1 MKTYAL
7 LFFITSQ
14 LLFCAE
20 LKHVNIGNQDFS
32 ITTESY
38 KVYDSKGTV
47 MRMYSEA
54 RNNDLLFVLKLTLR
68 DASGPCSAKS
78 LEEGYYEMN
87 ATHITLYS
95 SWVRRGKAYDAP
107 IGARIQVFEVQ
118 PDHSVK
124 RISSKLYIET
134 ERENYNEASGM
145 QYLFE
150 KPQTEK
156 EQTKLALYIS
166 GVERKYKGTFVFGK
180 EAQKLRKEVEKAL
193 IKKLKS
199 RWH

>member
-1 MKTYAL
+1 MKNFTL
-7 LFFITSQ
+7 LFLLSLE
-14 LLFCAE
+14 LLFAAE

-38 KVYDSKGTV
+38 KIYDSKGTV
-47 MRMYSEA
+47 MRMYSEE
-54 RNNDLLFVLKLTLR
+54 RNNDLLFILNLTLR
-68 DASGPCSAKS
+68 DTTGPCSSKS
-78 LEEGYYEMN
+78 IEEGSYEVN

-95 SWVRRGKAYDAP
+95 SWIRRGKAYDAP

-145 QYLFE
+145 QYLF
-150 KPQTEK
+150 KKAKTKK
-156 EQTKLALYIS
+156 EQAKLDLYIR
-166 GVERKYKGTFVFGK
+166 GVERKYNGTFVFGK
-180 EAQKLRKEVEKAL
+180 EAQVLRREVEKAL
-193 IKKLKS
+193 TKKLKNK
-199 RWH
+199 WN